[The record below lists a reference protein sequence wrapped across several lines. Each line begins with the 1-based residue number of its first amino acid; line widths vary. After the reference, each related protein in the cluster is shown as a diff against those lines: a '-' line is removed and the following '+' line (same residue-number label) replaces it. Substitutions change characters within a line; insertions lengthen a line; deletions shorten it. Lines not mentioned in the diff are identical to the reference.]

1 MKANKNIF
9 PETNNEN
16 FEEIAPKLSAIGNSN
31 PFETPQKY
39 FDDLPI
45 LIEAKIT
52 ETKETSL
59 FDKIIQYIVVPKHA
73 ISFAVTLLVI
83 LTAIFVFKSEFP
95 SIKSKSQFIAIIDTN
110 ISIEKKL
117 QNRLAQ
123 NDSNGSI
130 ENRINYIP
138 KPETLEKIEEN
149 LSTVPDTDI
158 LEYLYN
164 ESEYDT
170 NSDLLTDL

>member
-9 PETNNEN
+9 SETNKEN
-16 FEEIAPKLSAIGNSN
+16 FEEIAPKLSSIGNSN
-31 PFETPQKY
+31 SFETPNQY
-39 FDDLPI
+39 FDDLPN
-45 LIEAKIT
+45 LIQVRIT

-59 FDKIIQYIVVPKHA
+59 FNKIIQYIAVPKHA
-73 ISFAVTLLVI
+73 ISFTVTLLVI
-83 LTAIFVFKSEFP
+83 LTAVYVFRSEF
-95 SIKSKSQFIAIIDTN
+95 SIIKSKSQYIAIADKN
-110 ISIEKKL
+110 SSIEKEL
-117 QNRLAQ
+117 QKRLTQ
-123 NDSNGSI
+123 NDSNSSI
-130 ENRINYIP
+130 ESNINYIP